1 MRHEGKPENGAR
13 VVGRWVLHFL
23 GPALLAAASAGAAA
37 YVGVRVQVARL
48 EARFEERTDAMREDI
63 RDLRSADRDFAR
75 QIEEL
80 RK

>member
-1 MRHEGKPENGAR
+1 MTAQPKPENGAR

-23 GPALLAAASAGAAA
+23 GPALLAALSAGAAA

-63 RDLRSADRDFAR
+63 RDLRSADRELAR
-75 QIEEL
+75 RIEAL